1 VSHDL
6 FGKRF
11 GGGAG
16 QGGGGKGERRCY
28 YCSMALLNEGPAA
41 ALVRWVTDHDPEL
54 AT

>member
-1 VSHDL
+1 MSHDL

-11 GGGAG
+11 GGGWRRE
-16 QGGGGKGERRCY
+16 GKGERRCY
-28 YCSMALLNEGPAA
+28 YCSTGLLNEGPTA